1 MEGFIMKVKCIDIE
15 NCNNLSIG
23 KEYNVLDEGE
33 KYYVITDN
41 VGNEIVTKKQRFIVV
56 EDAEREKKAK
66 AIITELTFQIGNE
79 LKDIKDIK
87 IRKNSRGEIKEINIK
102 FKY

>member
-1 MEGFIMKVKCIDIE
+1 MKIKCIDVE
-15 NCNNLSIG
+15 MGSTLSIG

-41 VGNEIVTKKQRFIVV
+41 TGNEIVTKKERFIIV
-56 EDAEREKKAK
+56 EDAEMEKKAK
-66 AIITELTFQIGNE
+66 AVITELTFQLVND

-87 IRKNSRGEIKEINIK
+87 IRKNLKGEIKEINIK

>member
-1 MEGFIMKVKCIDIE
+1 MKVKCIDVE
-15 NCNNLSIG
+15 NCYTLSIG

-41 VGNEIVTKKQRFIVV
+41 VGNEIVTKKERFIVV
-56 EDAEREKKAK
+56 EDAEMEKKAK
-66 AIITELTFQIGNE
+66 AIITELTFQLGND

-87 IRKNSRGEIKEINIK
+87 IRKNLKGEIKEINIK